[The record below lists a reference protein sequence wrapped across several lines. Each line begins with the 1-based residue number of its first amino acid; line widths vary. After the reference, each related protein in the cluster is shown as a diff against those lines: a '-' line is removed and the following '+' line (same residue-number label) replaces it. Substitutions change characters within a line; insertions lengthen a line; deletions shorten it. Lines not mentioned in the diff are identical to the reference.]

1 MGAAFG
7 RLRAAPRAAVAVTLA
22 LAAAALL
29 AAARAC
35 SNRLADGSSK
45 RELHEP
51 EPEEGSEVR
60 DRKLA

>member
-35 SNRLADGSSK
+35 SNRLECCQGS
-45 RELHEP
+45 
-51 EPEEGSEVR
+51 
-60 DRKLA
+60 